1 MRIEKINMDIQSVDS
16 SRSRSTNRSETV
28 SYQHFLDMEILCDR
42 LILLDYESYVVK
54 SLKMRP
60 INRHYFALQTSSG
73 EQFYM
78 FVSLAIWLLSK
89 LGKDLK
95 QPQEYDDPNST
106 VNSILESSAQLEL
119 SVDFPVNQ
127 LKQGFGKHVIEILNG
142 LADLALKKNNF
153 PYKKPIFPVEK
164 EEIEEL
170 PENNAELLLE
180 HVEEEMV
187 WTDSDSDEENML
199 NINDLTALNKN
210 KRQTSYKTNENLKT
224 TSANKEEWNL
234 ELEQVLPSLRV
245 TIKLDYKDWRTSLKQ
260 MKEHKFMMN
269 ASIEKVKPLL
279 TNLCSTL
286 GETME
291 KVYSREQYL
300 NSSLDNLLIEYRNSQ
315 DELAR
320 VIEHYKLLSNGIVER
335 QDALLKITEQL
346 DIVKQEMD
354 ERGSSMTDGTPLIN
368 IKKAIATI
376 RSDIMEMDVRIGV
389 LQHGYFMSK
398 VHEKSVIQDPMIRPI
413 FPRTVL

>member
-1 MRIEKINMDIQSVDS
+1 MDIQSISS
-16 SRSRSTNRSETV
+16 SRSRSIIRSEH
-28 SYQHFLDMEILCDR
+28 SLYQHFLEMETLCDR

-60 INRHYFALQTSSG
+60 INRHYFALQTNSG

-89 LGKDLK
+89 LGKNLK

-106 VNSILESSAQLEL
+106 INCILEYSAEL
-119 SVDFPVNQ
+119 DLYVDFSINQ
-127 LKQGFGKHVIEILNG
+127 LKQGFGKQVIDILNS
-142 LADLALKKNNF
+142 LTELALRKNNF
-153 PYKKPIFPVEK
+153 VFKKPCFPMDK
-164 EEIEEL
+164 EEVEEL

-187 WTDSDSDEENML
+187 WTNSDEDEENIL
-199 NINDLTALNKN
+199 DFNDLSVLNKI
-210 KRQTSYKTNENLKT
+210 KRQKSHKPNESSKIPYTS
-224 TSANKEEWNL
+224 KEEWNL

-260 MKEHKFMMN
+260 MKEHKLLMDM
-269 ASIEKVKPLL
+269 SILKVKPLL
-279 TNLCSTL
+279 VNLCSTL
-286 GETME
+286 KETME

-320 VIEHYKLLSNGIVER
+320 VNEHYKTLSNGIAER
-335 QDALLKITEQL
+335 QDTLLKITEQL
-346 DIVKQEMD
+346 EIVKQEMD

-368 IKKAIATI
+368 IKKAITTI
-376 RSDIMEMDVRIGV
+376 KTDIMEMDVRIGV

-398 VHEKSVIQDPMIRPI
+398 VHEKSVIQDTILRPM